1 MGSRQAPSGSCLC
14 LLLLV
19 AAALCPAHITTE
31 ATISTSPDVGAKFQA
46 TGHIVPEVDIGPN
59 ALGCAAFVNLFLN
72 LDAQADFV
80 VTTGSTASPQPCV
93 NASTNLNV
101 GVAADGQFF
110 DLFNSSWA
118 RRSSTRTSRFSRYV
132 LYPHALFVFSFLISS
147 PSPPLKLRRQKCFTS
162 ANSSSTAL
170 PSTVTLSNSK
180 RRHYSPRARLGHPAL
195 LFGGSFHPL
204 HAKRVGLSCP

>member
-1 MGSRQAPSGSCLC
+1 M
-14 LLLLV
+14 
-19 AAALCPAHITTE
+19 
-31 ATISTSPDVGAKFQA
+31 TISTSPDVSA
-46 TGHIVPEVDIGPN
+46 TFKASGHLVPEVDIGLS
-59 ALGCAAFVNLFLN
+59 ALGGAASVNLFLN

-101 GVAADGQFF
+101 GVGADGQFF
-110 DLFNSSWA
+110 DLFNSSVGTSLFNKDFPLFQVRA
-118 RRSSTRTSRFSRYV
+118 MSSC
-132 LYPHALFVFSFLISS
+132 FVFSFRFSFI
-147 PSPPLKLRRQKCFTS
+147 PPTPPLKPRRQKCFTS